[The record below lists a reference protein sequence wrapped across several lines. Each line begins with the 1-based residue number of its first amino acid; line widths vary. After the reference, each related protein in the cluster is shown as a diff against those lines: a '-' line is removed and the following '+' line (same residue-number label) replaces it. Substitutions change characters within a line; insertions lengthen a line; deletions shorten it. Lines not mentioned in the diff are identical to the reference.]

1 MRALFLCFLLVL
13 GNRIIAQDAFV
24 EGVILDGNM
33 PLHGAHI
40 QNISEKKLTSSAPN
54 GFFTI
59 PSQVGD
65 SLIISYIGY
74 EDTVLITDLAM
85 LTKKPAIQLIK
96 NKIFLDEVVIT
107 PFPDYWDFK
116 QLILDT
122 EPPADTVI
130 KYNLPVVSL
139 DHFYDPR
146 SEPIAP
152 SLSNGATVGIGF
164 DLTGLTKKGKEK
176 KKLIAKLKEKDLWEK
191 AHQKFNRD
199 WVSSVTKLE
208 GDELT
213 DFIDYCNFSP
223 EYIIETPH
231 YELHHKVM
239 ALLEDFHLSKS
250 DEKITSES

>member
-1 MRALFLCFLLVL
+1 MLAM
-13 GNRIIAQDAFV
+13 GNHLNAQETYV
-24 EGVILDGNM
+24 EGFITDGQI

-40 QNISEKKLTSSAPN
+40 QNISKEKLTTSAPN

-59 PSQVGD
+59 PAQVGD
-65 SLIISYIGY
+65 SIAISYVGY
-74 EDTVLITDLAM
+74 EDTVLITDLVM
-85 LTKKPAIQLIK
+85 LTTKPNIQLEK
-96 NKIFLDEVVIT
+96 SKIVLDEVVIT

-130 KYNLPVVSL
+130 KYDLPVVSL
-139 DHFYDPR
+139 NHFYDPR

-152 SLSNGATVGIGF
+152 SQSNGATVRIGF

-176 KKLIAKLKEKDLWEK
+176 KKLIEKRKEKELWEK

-199 WVSSVTKLE
+199 WVSQITGLD
-208 GDELT
+208 GNELT
-213 DFIDYCNFSP
+213 DFIDYCHFTP

-239 ALLEDFHLSKS
+239 ALLEEFHASKS
-250 DEKITSES
+250 DEKNTSES